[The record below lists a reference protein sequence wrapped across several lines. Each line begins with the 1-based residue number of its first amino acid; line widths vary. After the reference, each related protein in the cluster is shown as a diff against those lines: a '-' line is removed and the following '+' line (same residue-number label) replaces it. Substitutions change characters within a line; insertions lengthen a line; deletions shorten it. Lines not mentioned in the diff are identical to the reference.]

1 MGPIAHM
8 SVVVPLRKILTL
20 VLALL
25 LMEEPLYQKVSRLP
39 LVKESFSLITEI
51 VVRSAM
57 IVITMS
63 GSKDLMKKGKMCT

>member
-1 MGPIAHM
+1 MGPIVHM

-20 VLALL
+20 VLALP
-25 LMEEPLYQKVSRLP
+25 LMEEPLYLKVSRLP

-51 VVRSAM
+51 VVRSTM
-57 IVITMS
+57 LVMTMS